1 MQTSSVYV
9 HLMAS
14 LHQFVPDLRKV
25 FESVLAP
32 PYIKIYE
39 NLRQRKIIE
48 IIDFANK
55 MLKIPQLKE

>member
-32 PYIKIYE
+32 PNLKIYE
-39 NLRQRKIIE
+39 NLRQRKIIK